1 VPIARLNRDTLRTLA
16 ASRLEE
22 ARVLLQNKLWTGAYY
37 MTGLAVECALKAYLA
52 STVKA
57 HDFPDKEF
65 VNKMYVHK
73 LEALFTA
80 DAALW
85 AALQADMRADAKL
98 TVNWSTVK
106 DWDDKK
112 RYDIVEELEARGLY
126 EATTDAGSGVME
138 WIRGRW

>member
-1 VPIARLNRDTLRTLA
+1 
-16 ASRLEE
+16 
-22 ARVLLQNKLWTGAYY
+22 

-85 AALQADMRADAKL
+85 AALQADRKS
-98 TVNWSTVK
+98 VV
-106 DWDDKK
+106 
-112 RYDIVEELEARGLY
+112 
-126 EATTDAGSGVME
+126 
-138 WIRGRW
+138 